1 MWYPTSWSVICGKSF
16 FYLQVEKF
24 LAEEVYP
31 ALKPYEEDSEAE
43 LDRVAKLDVWFCVT
57 CCDQH

>member
-1 MWYPTSWSVICGKSF
+1 MSYLVIPNFLVCYLWQIFF

-43 LDRVAKLDVWFCVT
+43 LDRVAKLDV
-57 CCDQH
+57 